1 MAGPTYTPIELLA
14 RLVAFDTT
22 SHKSNLGIVA
32 FIEDYLLQHGVTSR
46 RIVTADGQ
54 KAALFATVGPD
65 EAGAARRSPAAKPAG
80 TG

>member
-32 FIEDYLLQHGVTSR
+32 FIEGYLL
-46 RIVTADGQ
+46 
-54 KAALFATVGPD
+54 
-65 EAGAARRSPAAKPAG
+65 
-80 TG
+80 